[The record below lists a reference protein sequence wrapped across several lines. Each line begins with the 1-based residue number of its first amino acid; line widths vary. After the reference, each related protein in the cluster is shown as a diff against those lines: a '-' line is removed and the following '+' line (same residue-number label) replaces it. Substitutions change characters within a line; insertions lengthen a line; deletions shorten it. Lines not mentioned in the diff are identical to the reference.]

1 MDEQFAKK
9 SIETFNLKNIQNRWF
24 IEADGKLHHL
34 DILNDVES
42 VHMEE
47 NVIFADE
54 SMYKVIVKDNGEL
67 KIDKIND
74 LCKSIGQEKVQPD
87 KKQLSENDEED
98 DSDCNSEGVAQDS
111 KGTLNMLPFVLI
123 LNRNVWGKT

>member
-24 IEADGKLHHL
+24 IEAGGKLQHL
-34 DILNDVES
+34 YILNNVES

-54 SMYKVIVKDNGEL
+54 SMYKVIVRDNGEL
-67 KIDKIND
+67 KIDKIED

-87 KKQLSENDEED
+87 KEQHSEDYDEE

-111 KGTLNMLPFVLI
+111 KAEVMYKG
-123 LNRNVWGKT
+123 